1 MCFQFL
7 FVLKAQQVIECS
19 GNYISPYGNSY
30 TTSQIITESKK
41 NSTSITVPLTDNID
55 WLTTGNFTISG
66 GTLTTN
72 ANVTPALH
80 ASVALFKGVSNAT
93 GMEFKLDSRFSNVR
107 PAFGID
113 EKNFVFLNAAGDV
126 WEIINGVLGSA
137 KLLSSSAITFNATD
151 VWRIERY
158 GHSFNLFQNNVLVK
172 TFNPA
177 VVSNWGTNPIY
188 MGFAFR
194 SNASTDT
201 YSASNLKIS
210 KRNYKKYVHFSL
222 DDFILTLKD
231 LTDKVGVYSSIFDN
245 PLLKSLKTQ
254 HDTYG
259 MVTSC
264 YLFNKTAG
272 FALASMT
279 AAYKAEFIANASWLK
294 FGFHADT
301 TSTNYDP
308 GYSTV
313 DAQAQYEYCYQNVKR
328 FAGTECFDRI
338 PRIHFFKAS
347 IDVVKAWQSSL
358 LAPAP
363 LGFLTADDARTSN
376 YYLSGQQLT
385 ATYNGDVFQDDVNN
399 LSFFRTDMRLENDA
413 NPAST
418 ILSRSTNPLY
428 SGQQETF
435 IIFTH
440 EPLLSANLSKLQ
452 ALNAWFALQ
461 GYDFDYPQ
469 NRIFESLYTIDLKMN
484 KIDKSVVQVG
494 NILTANESNA
504 SYQWLDCDNSFS
516 PLAGQTSQ
524 SFTPT
529 LSGNYAVEIT
539 KNGCKEISVTTQITL
554 AGVDQELN
562 NELKLY
568 PNPFRDFIN
577 IEKNNDDTEYSIKI
591 INLQAVVIFQ
601 KTFIGRKI
609 TLDIRFLA
617 SGSYVIKVGGRYI
630 KFIKT

>member
-1 MCFQFL
+1 M
-7 FVLKAQQVIECS
+7 
-19 GNYISPYGNSY
+19 
-30 TTSQIITESKK
+30 
-41 NSTSITVPLTDNID
+41 
-55 WLTTGNFTISG
+55 
-66 GTLTTN
+66 
-72 ANVTPALH
+72 
-80 ASVALFKGVSNAT
+80 
-93 GMEFKLDSRFSNVR
+93 
-107 PAFGID
+107 
-113 EKNFVFLNAAGDV
+113 
-126 WEIINGVLGSA
+126 
-137 KLLSSSAITFNATD
+137 
-151 VWRIERY
+151 
-158 GHSFNLFQNNVLVK
+158 
-172 TFNPA
+172 
-177 VVSNWGTNPIY
+177 
-188 MGFAFR
+188 
-194 SNASTDT
+194 
-201 YSASNLKIS
+201 
-210 KRNYKKYVHFSL
+210 
-222 DDFILTLKD
+222 
-231 LTDKVGVYSSIFDN
+231 
-245 PLLKSLKTQ
+245 
-254 HDTYG
+254 
-259 MVTSC
+259 
-264 YLFNKTAG
+264 
-272 FALASMT
+272 
-279 AAYKAEFIANASWLK
+279 
-294 FGFHADT
+294 
-301 TSTNYDP
+301 
-308 GYSTV
+308 
-313 DAQAQYEYCYQNVKR
+313 
-328 FAGTECFDRI
+328 
-338 PRIHFFKAS
+338 
-347 IDVVKAWQSSL
+347 
-358 LAPAP
+358 APAP